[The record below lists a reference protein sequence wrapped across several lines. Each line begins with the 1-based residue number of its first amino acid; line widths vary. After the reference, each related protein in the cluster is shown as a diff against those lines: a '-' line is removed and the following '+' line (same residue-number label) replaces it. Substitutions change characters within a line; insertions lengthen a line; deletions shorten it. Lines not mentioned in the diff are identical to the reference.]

1 MTNSGLNKPSGS
13 KWPITALVAMGMAL
27 FMTRGGAASLL
38 PLVRALIPVVVV
50 VVAYRI
56 VRGFVR
62 SQILGQ
68 QPRSGSEGAG
78 AGAGGAGQDGKVIDL
93 CPKCGSYLAPGH
105 RCAPRS

>member
-1 MTNSGLNKPSGS
+1 MTNPGSHKPSGS
-13 KWPITALVAMGMAL
+13 KWPITALVAMGRAL
-27 FMTRGGAASLL
+27 FMTRGGAASLV

-56 VRGFVR
+56 VRGYVR

-68 QPRSGSEGAG
+68 QPRSGSGGPEPH
-78 AGAGGAGQDGKVIDL
+78 GAGQDGKVIDL
-93 CPKCGSYLAPGH
+93 CPRCGSYLAPGH